1 MIDLEAIEAWARE
14 SLERKNQAREQAL
27 ARSRELIRTCARS
40 IRSVHRQE
48 FEAAAS
54 LLAEASGIADRMTRD
69 LAEHPDLY
77 YAGYVQDALKEL
89 AEATT
94 TARMV
99 KGEPLPSPLDLGV
112 PPPAFLNGLAEAV
125 GELRRYVLD
134 RLRRAD
140 TERCE
145 AILRNMDDIYSLLI
159 TLDYPDALT
168 GGLRRTTDV
177 TRGILEKTRGDLTF
191 ALRQD
196 SLERELARVEREL
209 QSPGRARGDEASR
222 LPAMER

>member
-14 SLERKNQAREQAL
+14 SLERKNEARERAL

-54 LLAEASGIADRMTRD
+54 LLDEASGIADRMTRD

-99 KGEPLPSPLDLGV
+99 KGEPLPNPPELGI
-112 PPPAFLNGLAEAV
+112 PPPAFLNGLARHP
-125 GELRRYVLD
+125 GEDPRRPDLR
-134 RLRRAD
+134 A
-140 TERCE
+140 
-145 AILRNMDDIYSLLI
+145 A
-159 TLDYPDALT
+159 A
-168 GGLRRTTDV
+168 G
-177 TRGILEKTRGDLTF
+177 
-191 ALRQD
+191 
-196 SLERELARVEREL
+196 
-209 QSPGRARGDEASR
+209 
-222 LPAMER
+222 